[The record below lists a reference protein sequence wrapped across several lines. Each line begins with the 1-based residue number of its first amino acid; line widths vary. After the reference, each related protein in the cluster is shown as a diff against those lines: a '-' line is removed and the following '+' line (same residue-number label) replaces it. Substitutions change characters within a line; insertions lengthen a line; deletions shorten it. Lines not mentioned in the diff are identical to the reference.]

1 VLNILVAGSFLP
13 IVIDR
18 KLLELKVTLFYK
30 IAVFL
35 DSSKMHQFAFGQ
47 MKWKCTRYAERCA
60 VVATVSCTGNIYGQI
75 EWVSPANGE
84 YCHHL
89 AACK

>member
-1 VLNILVAGSFLP
+1 MLNILVAGSFLP

-47 MKWKCTRYAERCA
+47 MKWKCPRYAKHCA
-60 VVATVSCTGNIYGQI
+60 VVATVSCTSNIYGQI
-75 EWVSPANGE
+75 EWVSPANDE
-84 YCHHL
+84 YCHHF